1 MAEKTLHH
9 VPWRRFHDPKNNPK
23 RPDVAEVHC
32 ADAAANFI
40 DICQKRPATGLKL
53 KAAGSHWSLSDS
65 TISDDSALETHW
77 PDAGVVPLNT
87 GLAVD
92 MLQIISDPLFNFM
105 THTSPVPPDA
115 AQQDPCLSA
124 GASNCFFVH
133 LKSGTRVYEAYSL
146 LDGMAG
152 APTDLAKELNKKITG
167 DPMIGP
173 YSVPWG
179 FMTLGG
185 SGGQAV
191 FGALTT
197 GTHGG
202 DYRQRPIADS
212 VVAMHLVTD
221 GGDHYWIERASSTI
235 EFPIADDQKLTDI
248 YGNLHPH
255 VTFKIVRDNDLFDA
269 VVVGVGRF
277 GVVVSTVLRVVPQ
290 YCLLEHRRLADW
302 SNIKAMLKTP
312 ARHHSFDSAFFFGGS
327 AAADQATFASRFGP
341 VATAQNRFLQIAI
354 NPSPHLRDEHRVGV
368 TQRWFHPNTK
378 PEAIDPNTDELR
390 GRRERGAPDTA
401 GTTASYSP
409 PDTSGGS
416 GSSSGNFLDHACS
429 DGNFIAGIVREAAKE
444 IEKIIKDNAVTA
456 GGIAAAAI
464 ALGAGAEV
472 LAIASV
478 CAVLAAVALA
488 LEALADAIDAL
499 GDASLAQTVETVID
513 TIEDI
518 PGVPQSIK
526 IMLLRALVKLIFEAQ
541 QKDHDYVAISYAVM
555 DGHDYVDRSCFGN
568 AESIEIFFDAA
579 HPDIYCT
586 FVDAA
591 LAFEAAQEEQAGRF
605 AAGYISLRYMR
616 GSQGLIAPSQ
626 FDETVA
632 IEISGLRDARGS
644 VPFIMNA
651 VELAR
656 NPMFQGLFH
665 WGQFNPLTRPE
676 VEALYDAAPGKHLT
690 RWRNALQK
698 FTRNGTMDGF
708 SSAFTRNAGLEPF

>member
-1 MAEKTLHH
+1 MANQTLTH
-9 VPWRRFHDPKNNPK
+9 VPWRRFHDSKKNPR

-32 ADAAANFI
+32 ADAAADFI

-65 TISDDSALETHW
+65 TVSDDSALETHW
-77 PDAGVVPLNT
+77 PDAGAVPLNT

-92 MLQIISDPLFNFM
+92 MLDIISNQLFNFM
-105 THTSPVPPDA
+105 AHNSPVAPDL
-115 AQQDPCLSA
+115 AQQDPCLNS

-146 LDGMAG
+146 LDGMAA
-152 APTDLAKELNKKITG
+152 APTNLAKELNKKITG
-167 DPMIGP
+167 DPMNGP

-185 SGGQAV
+185 AGGQTV

-202 DYRQRPIADS
+202 DFRQRPIADA

-221 GGDHYWIERASSTI
+221 GGDHFWIERASSTI
-235 EFPIADDQKLTDI
+235 EFPVADDQKLKNI
-248 YGNLHPH
+248 YGNLNPH
-255 VTFKIVRDNDLFDA
+255 VSFKIVRDNDLFDA

-277 GVVVSTVLRVVPQ
+277 GVVVSMVLRVVPQ

-302 SNIKAMLKTP
+302 SNIRAMLKSP
-312 ARHHSFDSAFFFGGS
+312 AHHHAFDSAFFFGSS
-327 AAADQATFASRFGP
+327 AAADQTAFARRFRA
-341 VATAQNRFLQIAI
+341 VAKTQNRFLQIAV
-354 NPSPHLRDEHRVGV
+354 NVSPHLNDEHRVGV
-368 TQRWFHPNTK
+368 TQRCFHPNTK
-378 PEAIDPNTDELR
+378 PEAIDPNTNELR
-390 GRRERGAPDTA
+390 GRTERGTPAAA
-401 GTTASYSP
+401 GMTTNYDP
-409 PDTSGGS
+409 PDTPEGS
-416 GSSSGNFLDHACS
+416 GSSSGNFLSHACS
-429 DGNFIAGIVREAAKE
+429 DGNFIAGVVREAAKE
-444 IEKIIKDNAVTA
+444 IKKIIADNAVTA
-456 GGIAAAAI
+456 GGIAAGAI
-464 ALGAGAEV
+464 ALGGGAVV

-478 CAVLAAVALA
+478 CAVLAIVALA

-499 GDASLAQTVETVID
+499 GDASLAQTVDTAIQTV
-513 TIEDI
+513 EDI

-526 IMLLRALVKLIFEAQ
+526 IMLLRTLFKLIFESE
-541 QKDHDYVAISYAVM
+541 QKDRDYVAISYAVM
-555 DGHDYVDRSCFGN
+555 DGHDYLDRSCFGN

-579 HPDIYCT
+579 RPDIYCA

-591 LAFEAAQEEQAGRF
+591 LAFEAAQEEQSGKF
-605 AAGYISLRYMR
+605 AVGYISLRYMR

-632 IEISGLRDARGS
+632 IEISGIRDARGS

-651 VELAR
+651 VQLAR
-656 NPMFQGLFH
+656 NPMFAGFFH

-676 VEALYDAAPGKHLT
+676 VEALYDAAPTKRLT
-690 RWRNALQK
+690 RWRGALQK
-698 FTRNGTMDGF
+698 LTRNGAMDGF